1 MGRRVLGVLL
11 VAVVASSAGLA
22 ATSAAPNQSQVV
34 RASETD
40 EPLTSE
46 TAFLMAAQTAVNIGD
61 MDSAV
66 QLYQS
71 AIIYAP
77 GDPVP
82 YERLAEFYV
91 QGGQSELAHQYFAL
105 ALDVQPAYAPALR
118 GIALLDL
125 AAGDRAGAQAQHEVL
140 LHACGASC
148 PETAQVEKALNPNSK
163 P

>member
-1 MGRRVLGVLL
+1 MDRSL
-11 VAVVASSAGLA
+11 VAVLFVAVAASSVWP
-22 ATSAAPNQSQVV
+22 ATGAPSNQSPVA
-34 RASETD
+34 RLSEPD
-40 EPLTSE
+40 APLTSE
-46 TAFLMAAQTAVNIGD
+46 TAFLMAAETAVNIGD

-91 QGGQSELAHQYFAL
+91 QGGQSELAQRFFAL

-140 LHACGASC
+140 LHACGAAC
-148 PETAQVEKALNPNSK
+148 PETAQVEKALNTNSK

>member
-1 MGRRVLGVLL
+1 MGRSLVGVLF
-11 VAVVASSAGLA
+11 VACVASSTGLA
-22 ATSAAPNQSQVV
+22 ATNEADA
-34 RASETD
+34 
-40 EPLTSE
+40 PLTSE
-46 TAFLMAAQTAVNIGD
+46 SAFLMAAQTAVNIGD

-66 QLYQS
+66 QLYHS

-91 QGGQSELAHQYFAL
+91 QGGQSELAQRFFAL

-148 PETAQVEKALNPNSK
+148 PETAQVEKALNTNSK

>member
-1 MGRRVLGVLL
+1 MGRSLVGVLF
-11 VAVVASSAGLA
+11 VAIVASSTGLA
-22 ATSAAPNQSQVV
+22 ATSEPSDA
-34 RASETD
+34 
-40 EPLTSE
+40 PLTSE
-46 TAFLMAAQTAVNIGD
+46 SAFLMAAQTAVNIGD

-66 QLYQS
+66 QLYHS

-91 QGGQSELAHQYFAL
+91 QGGQAELAHQYFAL

-148 PETAQVEKALNPNSK
+148 PETAQVEKALNTNAK

>member
-1 MGRRVLGVLL
+1 MDRSLVAVVLL
-11 VAVVASSAGLA
+11 VVVASSAGLA
-22 ATSAAPNQSQVV
+22 ATRVPFEGDA
-34 RASETD
+34 
-40 EPLTSE
+40 PLTSE
-46 TAFLMAAQTAVNIGD
+46 SGFLMAAKTAVNIGD

-66 QLYQS
+66 QLYHS

-91 QGGQSELAHQYFAL
+91 QGGQSELAQRFFAL

-125 AAGDRAGAQAQHEVL
+125 ATGDRAGAQAPHEVL
-140 LHACGASC
+140 LHACGATC
-148 PETAQVEKALNPNSK
+148 PETAQVEKALNINPK